1 MDKLNGFLAPY
12 SSEVQS
18 IALKIRALILEVLPG
33 TTEQLDV
40 TSRIIAYGDDRT
52 YKGLICAIAPQK
64 NYVNLMFSRGT
75 QLPDPGG
82 LLEGTGKH
90 ARHIKIKTLPECDNP
105 EIIALLTA
113 AVKLHRG

>member
-1 MDKLNGFLAPY
+1 MDSPTGFLAPY

-18 IALKIRALILEVLPG
+18 ISLKIRALILEVLPG
-33 TTEQLDV
+33 TIEQLDA
-40 TSRIIAYGDDRT
+40 TSKIIAYGDDRT
-52 YKGLICAIAPQK
+52 YKSLICAIAPQK

-75 QLPDPGG
+75 DIPDPGG
-82 LLEGTGKH
+82 LLKGTGKH
-90 ARHIKIKTLPECDNP
+90 ARHVKIKTLPECDNP